1 MDPKAGFYDNI
12 VMMLDFNSLYPS
24 LIQEYNLCFTTV
36 DRKPTKSFGGL
47 PISKSAKQS
56 ATKLDFG
63 DNDYKGE
70 AQESEEEDE
79 EAQVPTGSAA
89 TCDAILPN
97 ILKNLVKKRKLVKQ
111 QMKQEK
117 NDPVKY

>member
-1 MDPKAGFYDNI
+1 
-12 VMMLDFNSLYPS
+12 MMLDFNSLYPS

-36 DRKPTKSFGGL
+36 ERKPTKTFEGL
-47 PISKSAKQS
+47 PIKKSGKQS
-56 ATKLDFG
+56 TTKLDFG
-63 DNDYKGE
+63 GGNQNE
-70 AQESEEEDE
+70 QAQESDEEEE
-79 EAQVPTGSAA
+79 EAQVPSGSAA

-117 NDPVKY
+117 NDPVKYQQLNIR